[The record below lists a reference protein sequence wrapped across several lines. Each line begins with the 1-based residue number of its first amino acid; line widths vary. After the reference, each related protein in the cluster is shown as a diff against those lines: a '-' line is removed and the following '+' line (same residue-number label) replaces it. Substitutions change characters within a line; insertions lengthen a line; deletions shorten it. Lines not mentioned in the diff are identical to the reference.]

1 MSMALAVLSLV
12 AMCFS
17 YFALDD
23 ITYQEPNLTLEWVV
37 LRVTALL
44 ILMFIALWTITL
56 TRLFRSNL

>member
-1 MSMALAVLSLV
+1 MALAVLSLV